1 MTMPVPSALQA
12 HLDKGAT
19 TMTLLMRVDPQ
30 NAAYS
35 PFGCTLL
42 DRDVTFDD
50 GELELVYRAPIGM
63 IPATM
68 VAAADMGVNNSEI
81 QHLIPEGD
89 LDVNEEA
96 LNAGAYDFAWYTL
109 YWVNYE
115 DLSMGFVVLDHGQLG
130 QVRVQNGVTF
140 WSELTSLSKL
150 LKTPIVEKD
159 SITCRA
165 IFGSQPIGT
174 GGGVVEQRFPC
185 GKDAEALFTGPH
197 AVTEVGFE
205 ASRTFRAAALG
216 LPENTC
222 VPGMLVWLTGAN
234 AGRTHEVEAQDAAG
248 VISMTFETMFPVQVG
263 DTFKI
268 RPDCTKWKEG
278 PNGCKFHFPG
288 QTWKLHYRGEPHIPI
303 SDGDALNTPGATVS
317 LKTV

>member
-1 MTMPVPSALQA
+1 MTMPVPAALQA
-12 HLDKGAT
+12 NLDKGAT

-30 NAAYS
+30 NAAYPS
-35 PFGCTLL
+35 FGCTLL

-68 VAAADMGVNNSEI
+68 VSAADMGVNNSEI

-96 LNAGAYDFAWYTL
+96 LNAGAYDFAWYSL

-115 DLSMGFVVLDHGQLG
+115 DLSMGHVVLDHGQLG

-140 WSELTSLSKL
+140 WSELTSLAKL

-165 IFGSQPIGT
+165 IFGSQPLGT

-185 GKDAEALFTGPH
+185 GRDVTALYSPIKTVT
-197 AVTEVGFE
+197 AVSFE
-205 ASRTFRAAALG
+205 AGRTFTASGLG
-216 LPENTC
+216 MATGIC
-222 VPGMLVWLTGAN
+222 VPGMLHWETGAN
-234 AGRTHEVEAQDAAG
+234 AGRTHEVEAQDVSG
-248 VISMTFETMFPVQVG
+248 VISMTFETMFPVVIG

-278 PNGCKFHFPG
+278 PNGCKVHFPG
-288 QTWKLHYRGEPHIPI
+288 ETWKLHYRGEPHIPI
-303 SDGDALNTPGATVS
+303 ADGDALNTPGATVS

>member
-1 MTMPVPSALQA
+1 MKPIPALLQA
-12 HLDKGAT
+12 HLDSGST
-19 TMTLLMRVDPQ
+19 TITLLMRIDPV
-30 NAAYS
+30 NPAYPS
-35 PFGCTLL
+35 VGCTLL
-42 DRDVTFDD
+42 DKDVTYDD
-50 GELELVYRAPIGM
+50 GTSSVNYRAPIGM
-63 IPATM
+63 IPASL
-68 VAAADMGVNNSEI
+68 VSSSDMSVNNSEV
-81 QHLIPEGD
+81 QHLIPEVDMGIS
-89 LDVNEEA
+89 EEV
-96 LNAGAYDFAWYTL
+96 LNAGAYDYAEYTL

-115 DLSMGFVVLDHGQLG
+115 DLSMGHVVEDHGQLG
-130 QVRVQNGVTF
+130 QIRVQNGVTF
-140 WSELTSLSKL
+140 WSELTSLAKL

-185 GKDAEALFTGPH
+185 GKDATALFTGPKT
-197 AVTEVGFE
+197 VTAVGFE
-205 ASRTFRAAALG
+205 AGRTFTASALG
-216 LPENTC
+216 LAADAC

-234 AGRTHEVEAQDAAG
+234 AGRTHEVEAQDGAG
-248 VISMTFETMFPVQVG
+248 VISMTFETMFPVQGG

-278 PNGCKFHFPG
+278 VNGCKFHFPG
-288 QTWKLHYRGEPHIPI
+288 ETWKLHYRGEPHIPI

>member
-1 MTMPVPSALQA
+1 MTMPIPGALQA
-12 HLDKGAT
+12 HLDNGAT
-19 TMTLLMRVDPQ
+19 TMTLLMRVDPA
-30 NAAYS
+30 NAAYPS
-35 PFGCTLL
+35 FGCTLL
-42 DRDVTFDD
+42 DRDVIYDAGD
-50 GELELVYRAPIGM
+50 GELVYRAPIGM

-68 VAAADMGVNNSEI
+68 VSGSDMGVNNSEI

-89 LDVNEEA
+89 LDVNEAA
-96 LNAGAYDFAWYTL
+96 LNAGAYDYADYTL
-109 YWVNYE
+109 LWVNYE
-115 DLSMGFVVLDHGQLG
+115 DLSMGHVVLDHGQLG

-185 GKDAEALFTGPH
+185 GKDTSGMW
-197 AVTEVGFE
+197 VTRSVAEVGFE
-205 ASRTFRAAALG
+205 ASRTFRAGAFGFPA
-216 LPENTC
+216 NTF
-222 VPGMLVWLTGAN
+222 VPGMLLWETGAN
-234 AGRTHEVEAQDAAG
+234 AGRSHEVEVQEADG
-248 VISMTFETMFPVQVG
+248 TISMTFETMFPVQVG

-268 RPDCTKWKEG
+268 RPDCTKWKEE

-288 QTWKLHYRGEPHIPI
+288 ETWKLHYRGEPHIPI